1 MAAQLIGA
9 ERRLAEFGRGRAAAG
24 RVQVGQV
31 ARRRRAPGAEAR
43 PDSEAGRA
51 GRAGSASLAGWA
63 GRGGAA
69 SLAGGANSP
78 GPGGLAGLSGVP
90 GRGGQTG
97 LVSGAGLV
105 RAASLAEGDGRG
117 GRFGLVRGAG
127 PVRAD
132 AAIRPGKGR
141 HWGSISARRA
151 WPLQRFN
158 DICTLARLT
167 WGK

>member
-9 ERRLAEFGRGRAAAG
+9 ERRLAEFGRDRAAAG

-51 GRAGSASLAGWA
+51 GSASLARW
-63 GRGGAA
+63 AA
-69 SLAGGANSP
+69 SLAGGANGP
-78 GPGGLAGLSGVP
+78 GPGGLAGLTGGP
-90 GRGGQTG
+90 GRGGRFG
-97 LVSGAGLV
+97 LVSGAGPV
-105 RAASLAEGDGRG
+105 RAASLVGGAGRG

-127 PVRAD
+127 TARAD

-158 DICTLARLT
+158 DICPLAWLT

>member
-1 MAAQLIGA
+1 MAAQLVGA

-24 RVQVGQV
+24 RVEVGQV
-31 ARRRRAPGAEAR
+31 AGRRRAPGAEAR

-51 GRAGSASLAGWA
+51 GLTGSASL
-63 GRGGAA
+63 
-69 SLAGGANSP
+69 GGAN
-78 GPGGLAGLSGVP
+78 GPGLDGLAGLTCG
-90 GRGGQTG
+90 T
-97 LVSGAGLV
+97 
-105 RAASLAEGDGRG
+105 GRG
-117 GRFGLVRGAG
+117 GRFGLVSGAG

-158 DICTLARLT
+158 DICPLAWLT

>member
-24 RVQVGQV
+24 QVQVGQV

-43 PDSEAGRA
+43 PDGEAGRA
-51 GRAGSASLAGWA
+51 GLTGSASLAGWA
-63 GRGGAA
+63 GPGGAA
-69 SLAGGANSP
+69 SLAGGANGP
-78 GPGGLAGLSGVP
+78 GPGGLAGLTCGP

-97 LVSGAGLV
+97 LVS
-105 RAASLAEGDGRG
+105 
-117 GRFGLVRGAG
+117 GAG

-158 DICTLARLT
+158 DICPLAWLT

>member
-9 ERRLAEFGRGRAAAG
+9 ERRLAEFGRGGAAGG
-24 RVQVGQV
+24 RVQVGQM
-31 ARRRRAPGAEAR
+31 ARRRRTPGAEAGQ
-43 PDSEAGRA
+43 DGEAWRADTAGLVSSAGLTGAARRLVGGAWRA
-51 GRAGSASLAGWA
+51 GGPGPAGLA
-63 GRGGAA
+63 GRGDLAR
-69 SLAGGANSP
+69 LAGGP
-78 GPGGLAGLSGVP
+78 GLAVRS
-90 GRGGQTG
+90 G
-97 LVSGAGLV
+97 LVG
-105 RAASLAEGDGRG
+105 
-117 GRFGLVRGAG
+117 GAG

-158 DICTLARLT
+158 DICPLAWLT